1 MNSQKNGAALAALLS
16 AGIGALA
23 MGVFVIANEA
33 GIYAAPSLFG
43 PAGGLSGRA
52 AFAVIAWVVA
62 WGVLHARWQDRDV
75 NAARV
80 FAWSLVLTALGIVA
94 VFPPVWGL
102 LGS

>member
-1 MNSQKNGAALAALLS
+1 MNNQKNGAALAALLS

-33 GIYAAPSLFG
+33 GLYAAPSLIAG
-43 PAGGLSGRA
+43 AGGLSGRA
-52 AFAVIAWVVA
+52 AFVVIVWLVA
-62 WGVLHARWQDRDV
+62 WGVMHTRWKDRDV
-75 NAARV
+75 NASRV
-80 FAWSLVLTALGIVA
+80 FTWSLVLTALGIVA